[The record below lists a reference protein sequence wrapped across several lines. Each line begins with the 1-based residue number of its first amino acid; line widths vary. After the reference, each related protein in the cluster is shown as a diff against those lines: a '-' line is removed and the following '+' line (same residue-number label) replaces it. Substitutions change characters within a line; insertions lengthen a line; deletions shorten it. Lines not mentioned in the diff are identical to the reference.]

1 MAVLEGVN
9 NAPQQVR
16 WPVGGAA
23 VDGAPAGGAPVGGT
37 AVGGTAV
44 GGTTRTRIR
53 TTRYSPLFSELI
65 LRMDTGNLTG
75 NANLEN
81 VCDVILDL
89 YGVQYRNLG
98 EIIEKT
104 A

>member
-1 MAVLEGVN
+1 MAVLERVN

-16 WPVGGAA
+16 WPVGVAA
-23 VDGAPAGGAPVGGT
+23 VDGAPAVGAPAGGA
-37 AVGGTAV
+37 AV

-53 TTRYSPLFSELI
+53 ATRYSPLFSELI
-65 LRMDTGNLTG
+65 LRMASGNLTRK
-75 NANLEN
+75 ANLEN
-81 VCDVILDL
+81 DCDVILDL
-89 YGVQYRNLG
+89 YGVQYRNLS

>member
-1 MAVLEGVN
+1 MEVLEGVN
-9 NAPQQVR
+9 HAQQVKR
-16 WPVGGAA
+16 LVGRAT
-23 VDGAPAGGAPVGGT
+23 AGGA
-37 AVGGTAV
+37 AV

-53 TTRYSPLFSELI
+53 ATRYSPLFSELI
-65 LRMDTGNLTG
+65 LRMASGNLTG

-89 YGVQYRNLG
+89 YGVQYRNLS

>member
-1 MAVLEGVN
+1 MEVLEGVN
-9 NAPQQVR
+9 HAQQVKR
-16 WPVGGAA
+16 LVGRATAGGAA
-23 VDGAPAGGAPVGGT
+23 AVGAPAGGA
-37 AVGGTAV
+37 AV

-53 TTRYSPLFSELI
+53 ATRYSPLFSELI
-65 LRMDTGNLTG
+65 LRMASGNLTG

-89 YGVQYRNLG
+89 HGVQYRNLS
-98 EIIEKT
+98 EFIEKT